1 MLELLWNCSV
11 GDGHIGQLHLF
22 DNGNAYAV
30 LDWTLGLKNSGFAKY
45 GPKQGLLPQA
55 VISVQELRRRRCR
68 RSYRKLVFNP
78 E

>member
-30 LDWTLGLKNSGFAKY
+30 LDWALGLKNSGFAKY
-45 GPKQGLLPQA
+45 GPKQELLP
-55 VISVQELRRRRCR
+55 
-68 RSYRKLVFNP
+68 
-78 E
+78 